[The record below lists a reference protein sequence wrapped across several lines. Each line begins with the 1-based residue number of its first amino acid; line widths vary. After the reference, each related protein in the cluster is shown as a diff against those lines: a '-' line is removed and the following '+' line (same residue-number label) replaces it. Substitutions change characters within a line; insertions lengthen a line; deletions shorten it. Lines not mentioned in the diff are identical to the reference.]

1 MIQSVKLLA
10 DASTQERAAFFK
22 KTYLHLAAGV
32 VGFVALEALFLRIE
46 PLINFMLSL
55 TQGYLWL
62 VLLGGFMGITYVAE
76 NMALKS
82 TGKGKQYLGY
92 ALYIVAQALIFIP
105 LLVIAMYTADSVA
118 LLSQAAIIT
127 GGLFLGLS
135 MVVFSTNADFS
146 FLRSIL
152 SIGFFVAIGAIV
164 AGMIFGFDL
173 GLWFSVGMIVLAS
186 GSILYN
192 TYNIKNIYHT
202 EQYVAAAL
210 SLFASLMLLF
220 WYVLR
225 LLMSRN

>member
-1 MIQSVKLLA
+1 MIQSVKLLSA
-10 DASTQERAAFFK
+10 ASTQERAAFFK
-22 KTYLHLAAGV
+22 RTYLHLAVGV
-32 VGFVALEALFLRIE
+32 VAFVLLETLFLRIE
-46 PLINFMLSL
+46 PLVNLMLSL

-62 VLLGGFMGITYVAE
+62 VLLAGFMGITYVAE
-76 NMALKS
+76 NMALKAA
-82 TGKGKQYLGY
+82 GKGKQYLGF
-92 ALYIVAQALIFIP
+92 ALYIIAEALIFIP
-105 LLVIAMYTADSVA
+105 ILAIAMYATDSVA
-118 LLSQAAIIT
+118 LLSQAAIVT

-135 MVVFSTNADFS
+135 MIVFSTNADFS

-152 SIGFFVAIGAIV
+152 AIGFFVAIGAIV
-164 AGMIFGFDL
+164 AGMVFGFDL

-192 TYNIKNIYHT
+192 TYTIKNVYHT